1 MVPANLVFKGLMVSA
16 RLVNNLS
23 RDTVARRLL

>member
-16 RLVNNLS
+16 RLVNNL
-23 RDTVARRLL
+23 DIFATKNN